1 MRLRCANCR
10 KVLLSGDKQATSR
23 VYGTHG
29 ACTLCESC
37 TEHEAKVIEKKGT
50 NHVPELWTIYIHPTE
65 TAGRQPQ
72 TKSPTT

>member
-10 KVLLSGDKQATSR
+10 KVFLRGDKQFTSR

-37 TEHEAKVIEKKGT
+37 TEHETEVIQKKGT
-50 NHVPELWTIYIHPTE
+50 NHVPELWTIYISE
-65 TAGRQPQ
+65 TGTVGRQTQ
-72 TKSPTT
+72 NKEST